1 MSHFFNRIYEK
12 YLKNGLTRERESD
25 NIKTSQK
32 RDENGIK
39 ILKIRKE
46 TLMKKIGVIM
56 EDDLHKQLKLY
67 AVNQDRTVT
76 DIIVELVKKELET
89 KKEQSR

>member
-1 MSHFFNRIYEK
+1 
-12 YLKNGLTRERESD
+12 
-25 NIKTSQK
+25 
-32 RDENGIK
+32 
-39 ILKIRKE
+39 
-46 TLMKKIGVIM
+46 M

>member
-1 MSHFFNRIYEK
+1 
-12 YLKNGLTRERESD
+12 
-25 NIKTSQK
+25 
-32 RDENGIK
+32 
-39 ILKIRKE
+39 
-46 TLMKKIGVIM
+46 MKKIGVIM

-76 DIIVELVKKELET
+76 DIVVELVKKELET